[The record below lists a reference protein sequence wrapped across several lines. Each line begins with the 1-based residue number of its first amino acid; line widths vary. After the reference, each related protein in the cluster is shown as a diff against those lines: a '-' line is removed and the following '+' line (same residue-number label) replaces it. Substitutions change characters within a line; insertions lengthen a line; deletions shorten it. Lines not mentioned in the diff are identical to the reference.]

1 MFSLAEELLL
11 LVMDEDNGE
20 ATSIP
25 ARTLGYALAGATLL
39 ELALQDR
46 IDTSLETLEVTD
58 PTPLND
64 NLLDPILSDI
74 VEVSNDGY
82 RNPEFWVRRVA
93 ERSRN
98 CALGRWND
106 WQRPA

>member
-1 MFSLAEELLL
+1 MLGLAEELML

-25 ARTLGYALAGATLL
+25 ARTLGYALAGAALL
-39 ELALQDR
+39 ELALQGR

-64 NLLDPILSDI
+64 NLLDPVLSDI
-74 VEVSNDGY
+74 VEISKDGTAVLNSGSGGWPNG
-82 RNPEFWVRRVA
+82 R
-93 ERSRN
+93 RN
-98 CALGRWND
+98 CA
-106 WQRPA
+106 P